1 MRNEDIVFLSEDDRR
16 ALILE
21 CRKKS
26 HMPHSMIEKDVWVT
40 YVLARI
46 FGDAQLS
53 RILRFKGGTSL
64 SKAHGLIERFITNI
78 TVLRQR
84 RHRADS
90 PVITTTFT
98 VCITHQSTQRRRP
111 IWRFCRM

>member
-46 FGDAQLS
+46 FGDAQLGS
-53 RILRFKGGTSL
+53 REGRLFP
-64 SKAHGLIERFITNI
+64 
-78 TVLRQR
+78 
-84 RHRADS
+84 RHMD
-90 PVITTTFT
+90 
-98 VCITHQSTQRRRP
+98 
-111 IWRFCRM
+111 